1 MSGPLFQFKRFSLK
15 NERSAMKVNTDG
27 VLLGAAVELNPRE
40 GFRVLDAGTGTGVIA
55 LMVAQRLA
63 ETVKDF
69 SVRGIDIDA
78 PSAEEAAENF
88 AASPWAG
95 HMEAEKLPLRKCT
108 GVYDLIVSNPPYYDD
123 TLTNPDGRKNLA
135 RHAAL
140 AGSESAIL
148 WSPSAPATELAA
160 GTGQPG
166 GPDAAAAVNGR
177 ADGQD
182 TAGSAADAE
191 NSPAAATPAEQAM
204 SYRTLTAYAAEHLA
218 EDGTLAMILPAACE
232 KDVLRYAASFGLF
245 PESLLHVCASEKKP
259 PYRIVFQMKKRP
271 SANAEGR
278 TMNNIIK
285 YKKSCGEYTPEYRA
299 LMKDF
304 YLWA

>member
-1 MSGPLFQFKRFSLK
+1 MPGLFQFKRFSLK

-27 VLLGAAVELNPRE
+27 VLLGAAVELKPRE

-63 ETVKDF
+63 EMVKDF
-69 SVRGIDIDA
+69 SVKGIDIDA

-108 GVYDLIVSNPPYYDD
+108 GVYDLIISNPPYYDD

-140 AGSESAIL
+140 SGSESAIL
-148 WSPSAPATELAA
+148 WSPSAETE
-160 GTGQPG
+160 
-166 GPDAAAAVNGR
+166 
-177 ADGQD
+177 
-182 TAGSAADAE
+182 S
-191 NSPAAATPAEQAM
+191 AM

-232 KDVLRYAASFGLF
+232 RDVLRYAASFGLF

>member
-1 MSGPLFQFKRFSLK
+1 MPGPFFQFKRFSLK

-27 VLLGAAVELNPRE
+27 VLLGAAVQLNPRE

-55 LMVAQRLA
+55 LMVAQRLSG
-63 ETVKDF
+63 TLRDF
-69 SVRGIDIDA
+69 SIKGIDIDT

-95 HMEAEKLPLRKCT
+95 HMEAEKLPLRKCS
-108 GVYDLIVSNPPYYDD
+108 GIYDLIISNPPYYDD
-123 TLTNPDGRKNLA
+123 TLSNPDGRKNLA

-148 WSPSAPATELAA
+148 WNDPSGPAETERAEEA
-160 GTGQPG
+160 VQPG
-166 GPDAAAAVNGR
+166 GTDATGSAAAAKNGPD
-177 ADGQD
+177 A
-182 TAGSAADAE
+182 TTMPAG
-191 NSPAAATPAEQAM
+191 PEQAM

-232 KDVLRYAASFGLF
+232 RDILRYAASFGLF
-245 PESLLHVCASEKKP
+245 PESLLRVCASEKKP

-271 SANAEGR
+271 SADAEGR
-278 TMNNIIK
+278 PMNNIIK